1 MAPRAVS
8 IIAAGLV
15 AALVIMPLS
24 AVFQRA
30 GGSVWPG
37 DAEWAAIRFTLWQA
51 ALSALFSCLLAVPAA
66 RALARRR
73 FWGREALIT
82 FLGAPFILPVIVA
95 ILGLLAVFGRE
106 GMVSQLLMSVG
117 LPRLHIDGFHGVVLA
132 HVFFNVPL
140 VTRLILQGW
149 QSIPSERFRLAAQ
162 LRLSPGAQF
171 RVLEWPMLRQTLPG
185 AFLVVFV
192 ICLSSFAVA
201 LTLGGGPKST
211 TVELAIYQAFRFDF
225 DLAKAATLA
234 VIQLIVVGMA
244 SLIALKVSAVQIAD
258 IGKGSTI
265 TRWDGRSTVQ
275 ITIDVIC
282 ILFVSLFLLLPILS
296 IVARGFVGLL
306 DLPPSVWISAWHSLQ
321 VALASTMICIALAL
335 PLARSSSWQVLSLVG
350 FALSPLVLGTGLFLL
365 IQPHANPF
373 EWALPVTCL
382 VNALMALPFAVRA
395 MSPSFEKSEADYG
408 KLADMLGLT
417 GLARFKTVTLAAIR
431 RPLGFSAGLAAA
443 LSMGD
448 LGVIVL
454 FADPERATLPLQMYR
469 LMTAYQMDTAGS
481 AALLLL
487 TLSLGLFWI
496 FDKGGRYGLET

>member
-1 MAPRAVS
+1 MASRAFP

-15 AALVIMPLS
+15 AALVILPLS

-51 ALSALFSCLLAVPAA
+51 ILSAFFSCLLAIPAA

-73 FWGREALIT
+73 FWGRDALIT
-82 FLGAPFILPVIVA
+82 VLGAPFILPVIVA

-106 GMVSQLLMSVG
+106 GIVSQALLLVG
-117 LPRLHIDGFHGVVLA
+117 LPKLHIYGLHGVVLA
-132 HVFFNVPL
+132 HVFFNLPL

-149 QSIPSERFRLAAQ
+149 QGIPSERFRLAAQ
-162 LRLSPGAQF
+162 LKLSPRTVFQ
-171 RVLEWPMLRQTLPG
+171 VLEWPMLKQTLPG

-201 LTLGGGPKST
+201 LTLGGGPRST

-225 DLAKAATLA
+225 DLGKAATLA
-234 VIQLIVVGMA
+234 IIQLAIVGLA
-244 SLIALKVSAVQIAD
+244 SLFALKISAVQIAD
-258 IGKGSTI
+258 AGKGGI
-265 TRWDGRSTVQ
+265 VTRWDGQSFGQRAFDG
-275 ITIDVIC
+275 IWIF
-282 ILFVSLFLLLPILS
+282 LVSAFLLLPILS
-296 IVARGFVGLL
+296 IVAGGFGGLF
-306 DLPPSVWISAWHSLQ
+306 DLPSSVWTSAWHSLQ
-321 VALASTMICIALAL
+321 VALASTALCVAIAL
-335 PLARSSSWQVLSLVG
+335 PLARSSIGQVLSLVG

-373 EWALPVTCL
+373 DWALPVTCV

-395 MSPSFEKSEADYG
+395 MASSFQKSEADFG
-408 KLADMLGLT
+408 RLADMLGLK
-417 GLARFKTVTLAAIR
+417 GFSRFRIVTLPAIR

-469 LMTAYQMDTAGS
+469 LMTAYQMDTASS

-487 TLSLGLFWI
+487 ALSLGLFWI